1 MDVWTDE
8 LAAMLRVVYATAL
21 AGAIGWDREQ
31 AERPAGLRTHMT
43 VGLAACLITV
53 LAQHIAV
60 HHPAAATF
68 QTDPTRVL
76 EAVVTG
82 VSFLGAGTIFAQ
94 RGGKGV
100 LGLTTAASLL
110 ATAVIGVAAGLDAWV
125 LAASATAL
133 MLVVL
138 RALAR
143 LQPMTRDA

>member
-1 MDVWTDE
+1 MDGWSDE
-8 LAAMLRVVYATAL
+8 LAAMLRVVYATGL
-21 AGAIGWDREQ
+21 AGAIGWERER

-60 HHPAAATF
+60 NHPAADDF
-68 QTDPTRVL
+68 RTDPTRVL

-94 RGGKGV
+94 RGGRGV
-100 LGLTTAASLL
+100 HGLTTAASLL
-110 ATAVIGVAAGLDAWV
+110 ATAVIGVAAGLDAWM

-133 MLVVL
+133 LLIVL
-138 RALAR
+138 RLLAR
-143 LQPMTRDA
+143 LQPLAHEA